1 MLLPPHLSRRPAM
14 PRLCRHGRPVHQRP
28 WLLAG
33 AAKGEVRKMRP
44 TLFIFSGLPASGKT
58 TLSRLLAKSKRAV
71 YLRIDTV
78 EQALRSFSIEVQ
90 EEGYSLC
97 YRIALDNLRLGLNV
111 VADSCNPIELTRRA
125 WESVARNANADF
137 VNIEIIC
144 SDKSEHKKRAV
155 TRVTDIDGLR
165 PPSWAEIEN
174 REYHE
179 WQRER
184 TVIDTA
190 ERTEKECFEILV
202 RAMAGR

>member
-1 MLLPPHLSRRPAM
+1 M
-14 PRLCRHGRPVHQRP
+14 
-28 WLLAG
+28 
-33 AAKGEVRKMRP
+33 KP

-58 TLSRLLAKSKRAV
+58 ALSRRLAKSKGAV
-71 YLRIDTV
+71 YLRVDTV
-78 EQALRSFSIEVQ
+78 EQALRSFSMDVQ

-97 YRIALDNLRLGLNV
+97 YQVALDNLQLGLSV

-125 WESVARNANADF
+125 WESVAGKANADF

-144 SDKSEHKKRAV
+144 SDKSEHRKRAK
-155 TRVTDIDGLR
+155 TRVADINGLR
-165 PPSWAEIEN
+165 LPSWEEIEN

-190 ERTEKECFEILV
+190 GRTEKECFEILA
-202 RAMAGR
+202 RAMDGR